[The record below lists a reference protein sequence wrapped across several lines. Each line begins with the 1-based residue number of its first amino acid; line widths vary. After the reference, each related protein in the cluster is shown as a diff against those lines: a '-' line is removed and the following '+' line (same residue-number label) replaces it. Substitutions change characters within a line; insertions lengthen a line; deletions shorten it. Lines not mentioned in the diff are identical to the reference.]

1 MKIRKIFKIQSLNIE
16 KARKLLIAVNIIEIF
31 TIILLWIYYKSNI
44 GGELSEIKSNIVG
57 YLVIVFSGIIMINLI
72 ISVRNIWV
80 ISISKKEVDIQKA
93 NIERINQLNNTLRGQ
108 RHDFLNNLQV
118 VYSLIQMEEFEDSKE
133 YIEEVYKDIKKVSK
147 ILRTSNAAINAL
159 IQAKIVDAE
168 EKNINMTLRISSR
181 LDYLKNR
188 SWEIC
193 RILSNL
199 MDNAIYE
206 LNNSYVDKK
215 NITLEIYEELSWYIF
230 NVKNTG
236 PKIDEKILNRIFE
249 TSFTTKGSNG
259 QGMGLAI
266 VKEIVHNQK
275 GTIDVVSD
283 DEGTSFKFKI
293 PINFEVKH

>member
-1 MKIRKIFKIQSLNIE
+1 MQIRKIFKIQSLNID
-16 KARKLLIAVNIIEIF
+16 KARKLLIAVNIIEVF

-44 GGELSEIKSNIVG
+44 IGELSEKKANIVG
-57 YLVIVFSGIIMINLI
+57 YLVITFSAIIMINLI

-80 ISISKKEVDIQKA
+80 MSISKREVDIQKV

-118 VYSLIQMEEFEDSKE
+118 VYSLIQMGEFEDSKE
-133 YIEEVYKDIKKVSK
+133 YIEQVYKDIKKVSK

-168 EKNINMTLRISSR
+168 DKNISITLKINSR
-181 LDYLKNR
+181 LDYIKNR

-206 LNNSYVDKK
+206 LNSSDLDKK
-215 NITLEIYEELSWYIF
+215 DITLEIYEELSWYIF
-230 NVKNTG
+230 IVKNTG
-236 PKIDEKILNRIFE
+236 SKIDEKIINRIFE
-249 TSFTTKGSNG
+249 PSFTTKGSKG

-266 VKEIVHNQK
+266 VKEIVQNQK
-275 GTIDVVSD
+275 GTIEVISD

-293 PINFEVKH
+293 PINFEV

>member
-1 MKIRKIFKIQSLNIE
+1 MKIRRFFKIQTLNID
-16 KARKLLIAVNIIEIF
+16 KARKLLIAVNFIEIF
-31 TIILLWIYYKSNI
+31 TIIMLWIYYKSNI
-44 GGELSEIKSNIVG
+44 IGELSERKANIVG
-57 YLVIVFSGIIMINLI
+57 YLVILFSAIIIINVI

-80 ISISKKEVDIQKA
+80 ISISKKEVEIQKA
-93 NIERINQLNNTLRGQ
+93 NIQRINQLNNTLRGQ

-118 VYSLIQMEEFEDSKE
+118 VYSLIQMGEFEDSKE

-168 EKNINMTLRISSR
+168 EKNINMSLKISSR
-181 LDYLKNR
+181 LDYIKNR

-199 MDNAIYE
+199 LDNAIYE
-206 LNNSYVDKK
+206 LNNCDIDNKS
-215 NITLEIYEELSWYIF
+215 ITLEIYEELSWYIF

-249 TSFTTKGSNG
+249 PSFTTKGSKG

-266 VKEIVHNQK
+266 VKEIIENQK
-275 GTIDVVSD
+275 GTIVVRSD
-283 DEGTSFKFKI
+283 NEGTSFKFKI
-293 PINFEVKH
+293 PINFEVEQ